1 MTETWLLRNL
11 RAVRGRAY
19 PRIVGANREPS
30 WVFFD
35 VVLPLL
41 TVAAYA
47 YIYKFM
53 DAPSEFVGF
62 VILGGAMTAFW
73 LNILWSMA
81 SQLYWEKETGNLSL
95 FMMAPI
101 SRMSILAGMAVGGL
115 FFTTLRAASTM
126 IIGVVVFGIVLSLAQ
141 PLMLILIFVVTMIAL
156 YGMGMMFASLYLM
169 FGREAYHV
177 SNLMT
182 EPIYLVSG
190 FYFPVRPAL
199 GFWAAAGASVI
210 PITLGL
216 DALRQLLYPLTA
228 AQYQF
233 LPVDVELVILSV
245 LCVVFIVLSKLSLDY
260 MEKLGKSTGRLTL
273 RWQ

>member
-1 MTETWLLRNL
+1 VTETWLLRNL

-53 DAPSEFVGF
+53 NAPKEFVGF

-95 FMMAPI
+95 FLLAPI

-126 IIGVVVFGIVLSLAQ
+126 IIGIVAFGIALNLSE
-141 PLMLILIFVVTMIAL
+141 PLMLILVFVVTMIAL

-182 EPIYLVSG
+182 EPIYLASG
-190 FYFPVRPAL
+190 FYFPVKAL

-216 DALRQLLYPLTA
+216 DALRQLFYPSTGEL
-228 AQYQF
+228 YQF
-233 LPVDVELVILSV
+233 LPVTVELAILSV
-245 LCVVFIVLSKLSLDY
+245 LCIVFIVLSKLSLDY